1 MRNRVQAIARDVHRR
16 NFLSPQQRRE
26 FSNIW
31 ELGHQA
37 QPFYKPSCP
46 LRTSVTCI
54 VDRDATNPCTQ
65 QTSYNIFAGLGIWKM
80 AEMTIAPV
88 ASHGFFIDGHWRD
101 DGDIVEIRAPYDGN
115 LIARVVQGCREHV
128 EAAIAAAV
136 KAFGTTRRLPAFE
149 RQRVLRRIS
158 ASMAERKEE
167 FARTLAQ
174 EAGKPI
180 KGARTEVER
189 AVFTFNVAAEE
200 STRIYGEYLPLD
212 WQEFTA
218 GRWGIVRRFPL
229 GPIVGITPFNFP
241 INLVAH
247 KVAPAI
253 AAGCSMIL
261 KPAPQTPL
269 CSLLLAECV
278 QQAGWPDGGLNVL
291 PLSNEDAGFL
301 VSDDRIKLI
310 SFTGSVPVGWE
321 IKRRSGKKKVV
332 LELGGNAAV
341 IVHSDADLA
350 YAAERCIFGGFAY
363 AGQTCISVQRI
374 LVEHSVYGRFT
385 DLLVEGVKKLH
396 VGDPLDEKTDVGPL
410 IRESDAVRTI
420 GWIEEAVHAGAR
432 VLCGG
437 HRDGMIVE
445 PAILTGTKPDMK
457 VNCQEIFGPVVTV
470 EPYKDFD
477 QALRQVNNS
486 SFGLQAGVF
495 TRDAKLLFQAYDE
508 LEVGG
513 LIAGDVP
520 SFRVDHMPYGGVK
533 DSGLGR
539 EGLRYAIEEMTE
551 PKLLVMNLR

>member
-1 MRNRVQAIARDVHRR
+1 
-16 NFLSPQQRRE
+16 
-26 FSNIW
+26 
-31 ELGHQA
+31 
-37 QPFYKPSCP
+37 
-46 LRTSVTCI
+46 
-54 VDRDATNPCTQ
+54 
-65 QTSYNIFAGLGIWKM
+65 M

-88 ASHGFFIDGHWRD
+88 ATHGFFLDGRWRE
-101 DGDIVEIRAPYDGN
+101 DGDIVEIHAPYDGT
-115 LIARVVQGCREHV
+115 LIARVVQGRREHA

-158 ASMAERKEE
+158 AAIAERKEE

-180 KGARTEVER
+180 KAARTEVER

-200 STRIYGEYLPLD
+200 TTRIYGEYLPLD
-212 WQEFTA
+212 WQESTA

-229 GPIVGITPFNFP
+229 GPIAGITPFNFP
-241 INLVAH
+241 LNLVAH

-253 AAGCSMIL
+253 AAGCSMVL

-278 QQAGWPDGGLNVL
+278 QQAGWPDGGLSVL
-291 PLSNEDAGFL
+291 PLSNDDASLL
-301 VSDDRIKLI
+301 VTDDRIKLI
-310 SFTGSVPVGWE
+310 SFTGSVPVGWD
-321 IKRRSGKKKVV
+321 IKRRAGKKKVV

-341 IVHSDADLA
+341 IVHSDADLG
-350 YAAERCIFGGFAY
+350 YAAERCVTGGFGY

-374 LVEHSVYGRFT
+374 LVEHSVYGKFT
-385 DLLVEGVKKLH
+385 DLFVEGVKQLKT
-396 VGDPLDEKTDVGPL
+396 GDPLDESTDVGPV
-410 IRESDAVRTI
+410 IRNSDAVRTTA
-420 GWIEEAVHAGAR
+420 WVEDAVSAGAR
-432 VLCGG
+432 LLCGG
-437 HRDGMIVE
+437 RRHGQIVE
-445 PAILTGTKPDMK
+445 PTVLTGTKPEMK

-477 QALRQVNNS
+477 DALRKVNNS
-486 SFGLQAGVF
+486 AYGMQAGVF
-495 TRDAKLLFQAYDE
+495 TRDAKLLFQAYEE

-513 LIAGDVP
+513 VIAGDVP
-520 SFRVDHMPYGGVK
+520 SFRIDQMPYGGVK

-551 PKLLVMNLR
+551 PKLMVMNLR